1 MQDKSGEFR
10 FSDTFTAGV
19 IRSVAVNIRKILV
32 VCLLAAV
39 ATSVYTLL
47 VKKQWASWALLMVPG
62 EQTSNLGLASLAGM
76 DLSGF
81 GGGML
86 EDLLPTQAG
95 GTDITVVEQVLMSR
109 PVLEQ
114 LILKYDLVARLKA
127 SNMERTLEKFAKRV
141 SVTLTPENLL
151 LVSIKAESRTES
163 AAMVQDLIDISNR
176 QLSMMVTSRARRA
189 RIETERSL
197 SLAYDSLSRANAR
210 LEAFRSRTGFLV
222 PEQGEAMVLV
232 LSDMQQE
239 LILAGSE
246 LSSISSGVSARSS
259 SWARASA
266 RYEYLRE
273 AVSGQITGEGTGLT
287 AFPPLDSLPSMMRQ
301 YEELY
306 LEVEARRM
314 VYLLLRQELENLRIE
329 EARESPTIEVLVPP
343 TPAHERVFP
352 RRTTRVLMITVLAFV
367 FSVGWI
373 ITLEWFRSIMR
384 GGSGSFWRE
393 TWQTLSSRLRPGAP
407 RKT

>member
-1 MQDKSGEFR
+1 MQDKTGESGFG
-10 FSDTFTAGV
+10 DTFVAGV
-19 IRSVAVNIRKILV
+19 IRSVALNIRKILA

-62 EQTSNLGLASLAGM
+62 EQTSNFGLGSLVGM

-86 EDLLPTQAG
+86 NDLIPTQVG
-95 GTDITVVEQVLMSR
+95 GTDITVVQQVLMSR
-109 PVLEQ
+109 PVLERM
-114 LILKYDLVARLKA
+114 ILKYDLISRLKA
-127 SNMERTLEKFAKRV
+127 SNMERTLERFTKRV

-163 AAMVQDLIDISNR
+163 AAMVQDLIDFSNR
-176 QLSMMVTSRARRA
+176 QLSLMVTSRARRA

-197 SLAYDSLSRANAR
+197 SLAFDSLSGANAR

-222 PEQGEAMVLV
+222 PEQGEVMVSV

-273 AVSGQITGEGTGLT
+273 AVSGQITGEGSGLT

-301 YEELY
+301 YEELF
-306 LEVEARRM
+306 LEVETRRM

-329 EARESPTIEVLVPP
+329 EARESPTIEVLIPP

-352 RRTTRVLMITVLAFV
+352 RRTTKVLMITVLAFV

-373 ITLEWFRSIMR
+373 ITLEWFRSVMR

-393 TWQTLSSRLRPGAP
+393 TWQTLSSRLRLGAP